1 MTPEL
6 AVIVPTRNERPNV
19 MPLFTRLE
27 RALRAIRWEVIFV
40 DDNSPDRTAEAVRRL
55 AAQDERVRLIERF
68 GQRGLAS
75 ACVTGIVA
83 SHAPYVA
90 VVDADLQHD
99 VTQLPAMLRTLREEH
114 IDVVVASRYV
124 AGASMR
130 GFPGR
135 RARLSR
141 LGVRLAHC
149 FPRAGL
155 ADPMSGFFVLRHEAF
170 DAALPH
176 LSQHGFKILLD
187 ILLSAPRPL
196 SWREIPCQFGVRQ
209 GGTSKLDALATF
221 EFVALLLDK
230 LTGRLIPL
238 RLLLF
243 MCVGGSGLLVHFAAL
258 YGLLTAGVRFIVAQ
272 TVAVLTAM
280 TSNFVLNNLIT
291 YRDQRLTGWRWLRG
305 LMSFYAVCAVGALA
319 NVSLA
324 TLIYRETRVWWLAG
338 GVGALLGA
346 AWNYLASR
354 SLTWRQR

>member
-1 MTPEL
+1 VTPEL
-6 AVIVPTRNERPNV
+6 AVIVPTRNERLNV
-19 MPLFTRLE
+19 LPLFTRLE
-27 RALRAIRWEVIFV
+27 RALRAVRWEVIFV
-40 DDNSPDRTAEAVRRL
+40 DDDSPDRTADAVRGL
-55 AAQDERVRLIERF
+55 AALDARVRLIERY

-83 SHAPYVA
+83 SAAPYVA

-99 VTQLPAMLRTLREEH
+99 VTQLPTMLRTLREEH

-124 AGASMR
+124 AGASTR

-141 LGVRLAHC
+141 LAVRLARC
-149 FPRAGL
+149 FPRAAL

-196 SWREIPCQFGVRQ
+196 TWREIPCQFGARHD
-209 GGTSKLDALATF
+209 GASKLDALAAL
-221 EFVALLLDK
+221 EFLVMLLDK
-230 LTGRLIPL
+230 LTGRFIPM
-238 RLLLF
+238 RLASFL
-243 MCVGGSGLLVHFAAL
+243 CVGGSGVLVHFVVL
-258 YGLLTAGVRFIVAQ
+258 YGLLAAGSSFIAGQ
-272 TVAVLTAM
+272 SVAVVIAM
-280 TSNFVLNNLIT
+280 TSNFTLNNLIT

-305 LMSFYAVCAVGALA
+305 LLSFYAVCAVGALA

-324 TLIYRETRVWWLAG
+324 TLIYRETRMWWLAG
-338 GVGALLGA
+338 GIGAALGA

-354 SLTWRQR
+354 TLTWRKP